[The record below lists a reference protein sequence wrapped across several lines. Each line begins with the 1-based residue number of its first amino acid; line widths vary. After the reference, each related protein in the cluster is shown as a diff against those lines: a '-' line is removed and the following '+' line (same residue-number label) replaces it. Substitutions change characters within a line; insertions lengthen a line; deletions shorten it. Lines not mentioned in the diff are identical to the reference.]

1 LTTRL
6 GARSAATHD
15 ASASDAVLAA
25 VAVCTLALNLRTAAV
40 SLSPLVA
47 WIEADIPLPPSVL
60 GLLGMAPP
68 IVFAF
73 AGLALGRWIAPRGA
87 GLAVLSLATVAVGS
101 LMRAFATDI
110 ALIAGGGVIA
120 LLGMGI
126 GNVLIPGL
134 VRRYLPDRIGLVT
147 ALYTAMLAVSA
158 VLPPFVEP
166 SVAQTSSWRV
176 AIGLWA
182 LLPIVGAVPMAL
194 LALRMRAREAARFGV
209 APEALA
215 RGPASAAA
223 SGAAPGPLRA
233 PWRPGRTAV
242 LLSLLFGA
250 SSVAAYSSF
259 AWMPVIVREQ
269 FGVDETTAGL
279 LLSLFAALGLPLAL
293 TVPRVIGRFG
303 ARAAGA
309 VSAVCAGLAAAGY
322 VMLAIGLPAAWAVLA
337 VALIG
342 LVQALFSMCLTLAGL
357 LGRTPEETGRL
368 SAFMQGVGYAAAAAF
383 TLVLGYTRTWFG
395 TWLPAG
401 AMMAALSL
409 AAVVAGILLSRSLAR
424 GDAPSS

>member
-1 LTTRL
+1 M
-6 GARSAATHD
+6 
-15 ASASDAVLAA
+15 LAA

-209 APEALA
+209 APGRSRAA
-215 RGPASAAA
+215 RHP
-223 SGAAPGPLRA
+223 PPR
-233 PWRPGRTAV
+233 
-242 LLSLLFGA
+242 
-250 SSVAAYSSF
+250 
-259 AWMPVIVREQ
+259 REQ
-269 FGVDETTAGL
+269 RRGL
-279 LLSLFAALGLPLAL
+279 CE
-293 TVPRVIGRFG
+293 RRG
-303 ARAAGA
+303 ARVARPSSCRSS
-309 VSAVCAGLAAAGY
+309 SA
-322 VMLAIGLPAAWAVLA
+322 PRR
-337 VALIG
+337 
-342 LVQALFSMCLTLAGL
+342 SP
-357 LGRTPEETGRL
+357 RTPR
-368 SAFMQGVGYAAAAAF
+368 
-383 TLVLGYTRTWFG
+383 
-395 TWLPAG
+395 
-401 AMMAALSL
+401 
-409 AAVVAGILLSRSLAR
+409 SR
-424 GDAPSS
+424 GCP

>member
-1 LTTRL
+1 
-6 GARSAATHD
+6 
-15 ASASDAVLAA
+15 
-25 VAVCTLALNLRTAAV
+25 
-40 SLSPLVA
+40 
-47 WIEADIPLPPSVL
+47 
-60 GLLGMAPP
+60 
-68 IVFAF
+68 
-73 AGLALGRWIAPRGA
+73 
-87 GLAVLSLATVAVGS
+87 
-101 LMRAFATDI
+101 
-110 ALIAGGGVIA
+110 
-120 LLGMGI
+120 
-126 GNVLIPGL
+126 
-134 VRRYLPDRIGLVT
+134 
-147 ALYTAMLAVSA
+147 
-158 VLPPFVEP
+158 
-166 SVAQTSSWRV
+166 
-176 AIGLWA
+176 
-182 LLPIVGAVPMAL
+182 
-194 LALRMRAREAARFGV
+194 
-209 APEALA
+209 
-215 RGPASAAA
+215 
-223 SGAAPGPLRA
+223 
-233 PWRPGRTAV
+233 
-242 LLSLLFGA
+242 
-250 SSVAAYSSF
+250 
-259 AWMPVIVREQ
+259 MPVIVREQ